1 MSYMT
6 MFKTVN
12 VTNPRN
18 VLVQIPSLIAGVEW
32 GLKQGDALEVLYD
45 DRTKEI
51 TIRPHVQGRG
61 RLTESSNEMA

>member
-18 VLVQIPSLIAGVEW
+18 VLVQIPSMIAGVEW
-32 GLKQGDALEVLYD
+32 GLKQGDKLEVLYD
-45 DRTKEI
+45 DHTSEV
-51 TIRPHVQGRG
+51 TIRPHVPGRG
-61 RLTESSNEMA
+61 QLTKSRNEMA

>member
-18 VLVQIPSLIAGVEW
+18 VLVQIPSMVAGVEW
-32 GLKQGDALEVLYD
+32 GLKQGDKLEVLYD
-45 DRTKEI
+45 DRTGEI
-51 TIRPHVQGRG
+51 TIRPHVSGRG
-61 RLTESSNEMA
+61 RFAESRNEMA